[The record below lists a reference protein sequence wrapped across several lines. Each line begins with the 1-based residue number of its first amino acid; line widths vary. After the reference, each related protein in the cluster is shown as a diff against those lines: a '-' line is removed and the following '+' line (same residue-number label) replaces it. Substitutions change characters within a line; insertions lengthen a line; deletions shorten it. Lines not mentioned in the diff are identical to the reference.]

1 MFYNKRCKW
10 RIIQKIAN
18 NSEIIIN
25 QKYEEDEMDFAHKET
40 REIRYYSTK
49 NNQTMTVH
57 TEPAKAYADSLEKNF
72 EVKSYKTCELLDI
85 EQYTQIPTIGLRK
98 SILQGTWTTDF
109 VIHLQDG
116 NTAIRELSYRRDF
129 LRMMNLQKLEF
140 SRRYWASLGIMDW
153 KIILI

>member
-85 EQYTQIPTIGLRK
+85 EQYTQ
-98 SILQGTWTTDF
+98 
-109 VIHLQDG
+109 DG